1 MVLSFLET
9 IFGTITRRTRSKKGT
24 TRKERRKAIKKKS

>member
-1 MVLSFLET
+1 MNQLYKQH
-9 IFGTITRRTRSKKGT
+9 FGTITRRTRSKKGT